1 MITLIICVISTIAI
15 FPTISPFGIDGNM
28 FFIAPPLTSRTKDL
42 NCSFQAPPDL
52 VHSTVIPEKDISADL
67 YVFSLAATLL
77 SSVARLLV
85 KRSYGP
91 ALF

>member
-1 MITLIICVISTIAI
+1 MTTLIICVISAVAI